1 MKLPEVKHATGV
13 STIGL
18 TGVTILAGI
27 IFADLNTWW
36 IIISLLCILSAIGL
50 EAGTTENALHRKDRK

>member
-27 IFADLNTWW
+27 IFADLSVWW
-36 IIISLLCILSAIGL
+36 IIVSVLCIMSAIGL
-50 EAGTTENALHRKDRK
+50 EAGTTDAVHRKDR